1 MGEHHTEI
9 HTGEGMLGPA
19 AGRFLAVCVKLTLQ
33 DCTRAQLSHSTLPEA
48 SLLQMQH
55 VARQLFL
62 HAHAHTHKNTY
73 EQTHTHMHTH
83 THTQTHMHTHTNT
96 HTHTH
101 AHTQTHTHTPSQTNT
116 HAHTHTYKRTQVGG
130 LRSNL
135 WPGAYVSGK
144 DKQCASMYV
153 GWGIKNAPFVPLPP
167 PDIAQEFDQVG
178 GPLLRLLLV
187 NAFCSSYVLFRVF
200 CSSYTLFCSSY
211 WTHTHT
217 LVVDSPLL
225 HVVNDCAF
233 AWACEVPP

>member
-101 AHTQTHTHTPSQTNT
+101 KHTQTHTNT
-116 HAHTHTYKRTQVGG
+116 HTHLHKQIHTR
-130 LRSNL
+130 
-135 WPGAYVSGK
+135 
-144 DKQCASMYV
+144 
-153 GWGIKNAPFVPLPP
+153 
-167 PDIAQEFDQVG
+167 
-178 GPLLRLLLV
+178 
-187 NAFCSSYVLFRVF
+187 
-200 CSSYTLFCSSY
+200 
-211 WTHTHT
+211 THTHT
-217 LVVDSPLL
+217 NARRLGVCAAICGLVPMCQGRTSSVP
-225 HVVNDCAF
+225 
-233 AWACEVPP
+233 ACT